1 MCYKSWDLA
10 SNIHD
15 MQLMSR
21 NFKTSRAY
29 ILEPGWG
36 VRTSLEQ
43 TGHEDKINDND
54 GKIPAVAVE
63 D

>member
-1 MCYKSWDLA
+1 
-10 SNIHD
+10 
-15 MQLMSR
+15 MQLMLI
-21 NFKTSRAY
+21 NFKTSKAY
-29 ILEPGWG
+29 FLESLGGG

-43 TGHEDKINDND
+43 TGHEDKIYDND